1 MIDYNLPNLK
11 AKKLKAWI
19 IYRFSHIFQT
29 KTSYIEKGYIAFNI
43 LRSTHLQYGCKGYW
57 VPLLIRE
64 QLGKRMSKVRH
75 HSVMYES
82 YIEILYLLNGL
93 FLNHKS
99 NKDIEFQIFTY
110 D

>member
-1 MIDYNLPNLK
+1 M
-11 AKKLKAWI
+11 
-19 IYRFSHIFQT
+19 
-29 KTSYIEKGYIAFNI
+29 
-43 LRSTHLQYGCKGYW
+43 
-57 VPLLIRE
+57 PLLIRE